1 MLVIVDTYPEIITLF
16 NDMAGVF
23 NIGLW
28 EKYANGIS
36 NELPEKC
43 KHDSSDYNFDTQVIP
58 VITHTMENLIKLDMA
73 HNSFVQATENIC
85 VRTKEVLGTELQAD
99 IIFYLGLCNG
109 AGWVTRLNGK
119 PTVLLGAEKI
129 IELDWCSY
137 ENMTALI
144 YHELGHIWHFGL
156 NDISKQYSLPIVQL
170 FCEGVAMYFEQL
182 IVGDFRHYHQN
193 KNGWLNWCK
202 INKTAL
208 KSEFLRRVN
217 ENESTQDFFGDWCS
231 YQGYS
236 DTGYYIG
243 CEFVKWLVKS
253 YSFTETA
260 KLEYDV
266 VCKEFHNF
274 AL

>member
-1 MLVIVDTYPEIITLF
+1 MVVDTYPEIITLF
-16 NDMAGVF
+16 NDMDGVF

-43 KHDSSDYNFDTQVIP
+43 KHDSRAYNFDTQVVP
-58 VITHTMENLIKLDMA
+58 VIAHTMKNVIKLDRA
-73 HNSFVQATENIC
+73 YDSFVRATENIYA
-85 VRTKEVLGTELQAD
+85 RIEEVLGTGLQAD

-109 AGWVTRLNGK
+109 AGWVTMLNGK
-119 PTVLLGAEKI
+119 PAVLLGVEKI
-129 IELDWCSY
+129 IELDWCGY

-144 YHELGHIWHFGL
+144 YHELGHIWHFDL
-156 NDISKQYSLPIVQL
+156 HDISKQYNLPIAQL

-182 IVGDFRHYHQN
+182 IIGDFEHYHQN
-193 KNGWLNWCK
+193 KNDWLDWCK
-202 INKTAL
+202 TNKTAL

-217 ENESTQDFFGDWCS
+217 ENESTQDFFGDWCN

-236 DTGYYIG
+236 DIGYYIG

-253 YSFTETA
+253 YSFTEIA

-266 VCKEFHNF
+266 VCKKFYDF